1 MWRLA
6 TFCREIPSIK
16 ANRRLA
22 SVLLEHHLSRLDHH
36 CDNITLLQCHLFG
49 ASPGDHAFNEV
60 LANAHDHMSH
70 HAAKLNLFD
79 GTFELIASGKCHA
92 WKHTPALMVAVEQA
106 VPPSEWRSK

>member
-6 TFCREIPSIK
+6 TSCREIPFI
-16 ANRRLA
+16 RPTVDRA

-49 ASPGDHAFNEV
+49 ASSGDHAFNKV

-70 HAAKLNLFD
+70 HAAKLNLLDCAFK
-79 GTFELIASGKCHA
+79 LIASGKCHA
-92 WKHTPALMVAVEQA
+92 WKHTPASMFGVG
-106 VPPSEWRSK
+106 PR